1 MADITR
7 KRTGQFLRIIFE
19 LLLDKPDGLP
29 AKEVLAEV
37 PKSIPLTEYESGY
50 YPSAPNSQR
59 FVQIV
64 RFATID
70 LV

>member
-7 KRTGQFLRIIFE
+7 KRTGQFLCIIFE

-37 PKSIPLTEYESGY
+37 PKSIPLTE
-50 YPSAPNSQR
+50 
-59 FVQIV
+59 
-64 RFATID
+64 
-70 LV
+70 